1 MVNKYEYKD
10 VKSNFGILF
19 LCISLKMR
27 NFAHKSKERNC
38 TMPLRLPDKLPAIEL
53 LKHENIFVM
62 DESRAHSQEIR
73 PLKIVV
79 LNLMPLK
86 ITTETDLVRLLSNT
100 PLQLEVYFMK
110 LKSHT
115 PKNTPIEHMMMFY
128 KDFTELSKQKFD
140 GMIVTGAPIETMEYE
155 DVEYWPEIMEIFDWA
170 RTHVTS
176 TLYIC

>member
-27 NFAHKSKERNC
+27 NFAHKSNERNC

-155 DVEYWPEIMEIFDWA
+155 DVEY
-170 RTHVTS
+170 
-176 TLYIC
+176 